1 MFESLKKKFS
11 RTSEKLEEELIEEA
25 EQEDNLKEE
34 KGKRFSFFSF
44 GRKKEEEK
52 EEEEDDSNLLPQA
65 EETSE
70 PEAEEVADEI
80 VEEVPE
86 EEVKQEKKSHFWSR
100 NKDEEETSQEDAA
113 EDEVEEVSDAQDEIE
128 EDLDAEEVSDIE
140 DEVEEETEEPD
151 DDVEEEKEKKK
162 PGLLARLRGETKQ
175 ESSKD
180 DEVEEEI
187 DEAEEEVT
195 EEKKS
200 HFWSRNKDNESE
212 DESSE
217 DESTEDE
224 PEEKEEKS
232 HFWSRNKNKD
242 DVSADGEASGGLFS
256 FVREKTI
263 QEKHVDDILFEL
275 EMELLQG
282 DVAMEVASEV
292 VDGVKDNLVGKKIK
306 RSNDITELTFNALRD
321 TVAEIIDIPGKSM
334 TEMIEEKKAQGEPL
348 VVMFVGINGTG
359 KTTTIGKLANY
370 YLKKGYTPVI
380 AASDTFRAG
389 AIEQVTYHAD
399 NVGVKIIKH
408 QKGSDPAAVAY
419 DAVEHARAQGKE
431 LVLID
436 TAGRM
441 QTNTNLM
448 DEMKK
453 IKRVS
458 KPDLVI
464 FVGDALTGND
474 ATEQAK
480 KFNEAID
487 IDGVILTKADAD
499 SKGGASLSIGYVIQ
513 KPIMFLGVGQGYDD
527 IKEYDAEWMLN
538 QLFSDDEEALE
549 LAE

>member
-25 EQEDNLKEE
+25 EKEDNLQEE
-34 KGKRFSFFSF
+34 SGQKFSFFSF
-44 GRKKEEEK
+44 GRKKEEK
-52 EEEEDDSNLLPQA
+52 EPEDDDSNLLPEA
-65 EETSE
+65 GESEEE
-70 PEAEEVADEI
+70 DLKEEVEEKKSGFLGFGGKSDE
-80 VEEVPE
+80 EEDDESGE
-86 EEVKQEKKSHFWSR
+86 EEVEEKKSRFWSRSKSDDDEEEDSEEEKKSHFWSR
-100 NKDEEETSQEDAA
+100 SKSDDETEDEEEED
-113 EDEVEEVSDAQDEIE
+113 SD
-128 EDLDAEEVSDIE
+128 
-140 DEVEEETEEPD
+140 
-151 DDVEEEKEKKK
+151 
-162 PGLLARLRGETKQ
+162 
-175 ESSKD
+175 
-180 DEVEEEI
+180 
-187 DEAEEEVT
+187 

-200 HFWSRNKDNESE
+200 HFWSRNKGKKE
-212 DESSE
+212 DI
-217 DESTEDE
+217 
-224 PEEKEEKS
+224 
-232 HFWSRNKNKD
+232 
-242 DVSADGEASGGLFS
+242 SADGEASGGIFS

-263 QEKHVDDILFEL
+263 SEKHVEDILWEL

-282 DVAMEVASEV
+282 DVAMEVANAVCES
-292 VDGVKDNLVGKKIK
+292 VKNDLVGKKIK
-306 RSNDITELTFNALRD
+306 RSNDITEYTYLALRNA
-321 TVAEIIDIPGKSM
+321 VSEIIDIPGKSM

-408 QKGSDPAAVAY
+408 KKGSDPAAVAY
-419 DAVEHARAQGKE
+419 DAVEHAKAQGKE

-441 QTNTNLM
+441 QTNVNLM

-453 IKRVS
+453 IKRVAN
-458 KPDLVI
+458 PDLVI

-474 ATEQAK
+474 ATEQAS

-513 KPIMFLGVGQGYDD
+513 RPIMFLGVGQGYDD
-527 IKEYDAEWMLN
+527 IMEYDAEWMLD
-538 QLFSDDEEALE
+538 QLFSESDDEAEVLE
-549 LAE
+549 E